1 MRMSPSAPF
10 SREVAFDAA
19 RRHSRV
25 VRTLKVAVPALAL
38 LGTIAFVLYAW
49 LDPFRAQEV
58 HVNIG
63 KLDVSGD
70 KLTME
75 LPHLTGFN
83 KRQEAYN
90 VTAKTASQ
98 RIAAPGLIDLSNLEA
113 VITMQDKSTA
123 TIRSLNGRFDS
134 NAEILIL
141 HDQVGV
147 TSTRGYSADM
157 KSATIDFKAGTVKSD
172 EHVKVNLTSGVI
184 QADSLNITQGGA
196 TILFK
201 GGVTSTFHTQLKPR
215 PPANATPAQD
225 QTP

>member
-1 MRMSPSAPF
+1 MSSSAPF
-10 SREVAFDAA
+10 SREVAFSAA

-25 VRTLKVAVPALAL
+25 VRMLKVAVPTLAI
-38 LGTIAFVLYAW
+38 LGTLAFVLVAW
-49 LDPFRAQEV
+49 LDPFRAKDV
-58 HVNIG
+58 KVDLG

-70 KLTME
+70 RLTME

-98 RIAAPGLIDLSNLEA
+98 RIAAPGLIDLSDLEA

-134 NAEILIL
+134 NAELLTL
-141 HDQVGV
+141 HDKVGV

-157 KSATIDFKAGTVKSD
+157 KSAVIDFKAGTVKSN
-172 EHVKVNLTSGVI
+172 EHVQVNLTSGVI
-184 QADSLNITQGGA
+184 QANSLDIQQGGG
-196 TILFK
+196 TILFG
-201 GGVTSTFHTQLKPR
+201 GGVQSTFHTQLKPK
-215 PPANATPAQD
+215 PQPARAAPAQD